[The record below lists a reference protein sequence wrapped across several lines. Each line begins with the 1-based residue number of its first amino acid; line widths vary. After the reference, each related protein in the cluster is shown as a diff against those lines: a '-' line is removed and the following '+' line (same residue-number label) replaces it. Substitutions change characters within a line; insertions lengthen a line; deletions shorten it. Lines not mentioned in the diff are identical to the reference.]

1 MICIVKT
8 GTAANAAAP
17 VFRAVLRNC
26 FKAFLGGLPAAADPR
41 KSGGSLEGGPRKSGG
56 SLKGRPRKSGGSLE
70 GRPRK
75 SGGSRKGGSRELS
88 CF

>member
-26 FKAFLGGLPAAADPR
+26 YKAVFMGTV
-41 KSGGSLEGGPRKSGG
+41 
-56 SLKGRPRKSGGSLE
+56 GRR
-70 GRPRK
+70 
-75 SGGSRKGGSRELS
+75 GSRKGGSRKGELRKGGSRKGGPRKSVGSRELS

>member
-8 GTAANAAAP
+8 GTAAIAAAP

-26 FKAFLGGLPAAADPR
+26 FKAFFMGTAGRRGSR
-41 KSGGSLEGGPRKSGG
+41 KGGPRKRG
-56 SLKGRPRKSGGSLE
+56 S
-70 GRPRK
+70 RK
-75 SGGSRKGGSRELS
+75 SGGSRKGGPRKGGPRKGGSRKGVSRKSGGSPELS

>member
-26 FKAFLGGLPAAADPR
+26 FKAFFMGTVGRRGSR
-41 KSGGSLEGGPRKSGG
+41 KSGGSRKGELRKGGSRKGGPRKSGG
-56 SLKGRPRKSGGSLE
+56 S
-70 GRPRK
+70 
-75 SGGSRKGGSRELS
+75 RELS